1 MMKKRTLTTA
11 AAVAVALTMT
21 LSGLPLTASAALG
34 GLPEVSTVRQT
45 EADSDYDSEK
55 AILSADR
62 LWVTAKGLKQEETS
76 RSSYERLDWSFQ
88 KLSGVDT
95 LFDFTLTKAEQHTFT
110 IDAKISGEA
119 KLVLT
124 QDNKTATTL
133 WEDGDAQKT
142 TKTLTLQPGRWR
154 VRLVCTDA
162 GGNLSVTVDEP
173 KSLFTHTRER
183 AQKAYDAIM
192 EPAQK
197 AYEQAVEKA
206 YDRYDNTM
214 VQAGEL
220 YVDAGDE
227 AYDRYDKQM
236 EQAGEFE
243 RASYLDAEDGKEQD
257 REYNRRYSRI
267 EREYDDAMESA
278 QDDYDELKD
287 LADGYLQDRLNK
299 AREEL
304 EQAQAKAEQAWDEI
318 VG

>member
-1 MMKKRTLTTA
+1 MMKKRTLTT

-45 EADSDYDSEK
+45 GADSDYDSEK
-55 AILSADR
+55 TILSADR

-110 IDAKISGEA
+110 IDAKVSGEA

-133 WEDGDAQKT
+133 WEDGDVQKT

>member
-1 MMKKRTLTTA
+1 MMKKRTLTT

-34 GLPEVSTVRQT
+34 GLPGVSTIRQT

-62 LWVTAKGLKQEETS
+62 LWVNAKGLKQEETS

>member
-1 MMKKRTLTTA
+1 MMKKRTLTT

-34 GLPEVSTVRQT
+34 GLPEVSTIRQT

-110 IDAKISGEA
+110 IDAKVSGEA

-236 EQAGEFE
+236 EQAGEIE

>member
-1 MMKKRTLTTA
+1 MMKKRTLTT

-34 GLPEVSTVRQT
+34 GLPEVSTIRQT

-227 AYDRYDKQM
+227 AYDRYDKRM

>member
-1 MMKKRTLTTA
+1 MMKKRTLTT

-34 GLPEVSTVRQT
+34 GLPEVSTIRQA

-154 VRLVCTDA
+154 VRLVCTDV

>member
-11 AAVAVALTMT
+11 AVAAALTMT

-34 GLPEVSTVRQT
+34 GLPEVSTIRQT

-220 YVDAGDE
+220 YVDVGDE

-299 AREEL
+299 AKEEL

>member
-11 AAVAVALTMT
+11 AVAIALTMT

-34 GLPEVSTVRQT
+34 GLPEVSTIRQT
-45 EADSDYDSEK
+45 GADSDYDSEK

-110 IDAKISGEA
+110 IDAKVSGEA

-299 AREEL
+299 AKEEL

>member
-1 MMKKRTLTTA
+1 MMKKRTLTT

-34 GLPEVSTVRQT
+34 GLPEVSTIRQT

-76 RSSYERLDWSFQ
+76 RASYERLDWSFQ

-110 IDAKISGEA
+110 IDAKVSGEA

-197 AYEQAVEKA
+197 AYERAVEKA

-299 AREEL
+299 AKEEL

>member
-11 AAVAVALTMT
+11 AVAAALTMT

-34 GLPEVSTVRQT
+34 GLPEVSTIRQT

-110 IDAKISGEA
+110 IDAKVSGEA
-119 KLVLT
+119 KLVLA

-197 AYEQAVEKA
+197 AYERAVEKA

>member
-11 AAVAVALTMT
+11 AVAAALTMT

-299 AREEL
+299 AKEEL

>member
-1 MMKKRTLTTA
+1 MMKKRTLTT

-110 IDAKISGEA
+110 IDAKVSGEA

-227 AYDRYDKQM
+227 AYDRYDKQI

>member
-1 MMKKRTLTTA
+1 MMKKRTLTT

-34 GLPEVSTVRQT
+34 GLPEVSTIRQT

-95 LFDFTLTKAEQHTFT
+95 LFDFTLTKAEHHTFT

-197 AYEQAVEKA
+197 AYERAVEKA

-227 AYDRYDKQM
+227 AYDRYDEQM

-304 EQAQAKAEQAWDEI
+304 EQAQAKAEQAWDDI

>member
-11 AAVAVALTMT
+11 AVAAALTMT

-45 EADSDYDSEK
+45 GADSDYDSEK
-55 AILSADR
+55 VILSVDR

-110 IDAKISGEA
+110 IDAKVSGEA

>member
-1 MMKKRTLTTA
+1 MMKKRTLTT

-34 GLPEVSTVRQT
+34 GLPEVSTIRQA

-133 WEDGDAQKT
+133 WEDGDVQKT

-299 AREEL
+299 AKEEL

>member
-1 MMKKRTLTTA
+1 MMKKRTLTT

-34 GLPEVSTVRQT
+34 GLPEVSTIRQT

-110 IDAKISGEA
+110 IDAKVSGEA

-299 AREEL
+299 AKEEL
-304 EQAQAKAEQAWDEI
+304 EQAQAKAEQAWDDI

>member
-1 MMKKRTLTTA
+1 MMKKRTLTT

-110 IDAKISGEA
+110 IDAKVSGEA

-227 AYDRYDKQM
+227 AYDRYDEQM

-304 EQAQAKAEQAWDEI
+304 EQAQAKAEQAWDDI

>member
-11 AAVAVALTMT
+11 AVAAALTMT

-34 GLPEVSTVRQT
+34 GLPEVSTIRQT

-133 WEDGDAQKT
+133 WEDGDAQKAA
-142 TKTLTLQPGRWR
+142 KTLTLQPGRWR

-227 AYDRYDKQM
+227 AYDRYDKRM

-299 AREEL
+299 AKEEL

>member
-1 MMKKRTLTTA
+1 MMKKRTLTT

-34 GLPEVSTVRQT
+34 GLPEVSTIRQT

-76 RSSYERLDWSFQ
+76 RASYERLDWSFQ

-110 IDAKISGEA
+110 IDAKVSGEA

-304 EQAQAKAEQAWDEI
+304 EQAQAKAEQAWDDI

>member
-1 MMKKRTLTTA
+1 MMKKRTLTT

-95 LFDFTLTKAEQHTFT
+95 LFDFTLTKVERHTFT

-304 EQAQAKAEQAWDEI
+304 EQAQAKAEQAWDDI

>member
-1 MMKKRTLTTA
+1 MMKKRTLTT

-34 GLPEVSTVRQT
+34 GLPEVSTIRQT
-45 EADSDYDSEK
+45 GADSDYDSEK

-76 RSSYERLDWSFQ
+76 RASYERLDWSFQ

-95 LFDFTLTKAEQHTFT
+95 LFDFTLIKAEQHTFT
-110 IDAKISGEA
+110 IDAKVSGEA

-278 QDDYDELKD
+278 QDDYDELKG

>member
-1 MMKKRTLTTA
+1 M
-11 AAVAVALTMT
+11 
-21 LSGLPLTASAALG
+21 PLH
-34 GLPEVSTVRQT
+34 
-45 EADSDYDSEK
+45 
-55 AILSADR
+55 SADR

-76 RSSYERLDWSFQ
+76 RASYERLDWSFQ

-95 LFDFTLTKAEQHTFT
+95 LFDFTLIKAEQHTFT
-110 IDAKISGEA
+110 IDAKVSGEA

-154 VRLVCTDA
+154 VRFVCTDA

-183 AQKAYDAIM
+183 AQKAYDTIM

-304 EQAQAKAEQAWDEI
+304 EQAQAKAEQAWDDI

>member
-1 MMKKRTLTTA
+1 MMKKRTLTT

-110 IDAKISGEA
+110 IDAKVSGEA

-133 WEDGDAQKT
+133 WEDGDVQKT

>member
-1 MMKKRTLTTA
+1 MMKKRTLTT

-34 GLPEVSTVRQT
+34 GLPEVSTIRQT

-62 LWVTAKGLKQEETS
+62 LWVNAKGLKQEETS

-110 IDAKISGEA
+110 IDAKVSGEA

-227 AYDRYDKQM
+227 AYDRYDKQI

>member
-11 AAVAVALTMT
+11 AAAVALTMT

-34 GLPEVSTVRQT
+34 GLPEVSTVRQIG
-45 EADSDYDSEK
+45 ADSDYDSEK

-110 IDAKISGEA
+110 IDAKVSGEA

-133 WEDGDAQKT
+133 WEDGDVQKT

-154 VRLVCTDA
+154 VRLVCTDV

>member
-1 MMKKRTLTTA
+1 MMKKRTLTT

-304 EQAQAKAEQAWDEI
+304 EKAQAKAEQAWDEI

>member
-11 AAVAVALTMT
+11 AVAAALTMT

-34 GLPEVSTVRQT
+34 GLPEVSTVRQA

-55 AILSADR
+55 VILSADR

-110 IDAKISGEA
+110 IDAKVSGEA

-133 WEDGDAQKT
+133 WEDGDVQKT

-304 EQAQAKAEQAWDEI
+304 EKAQAKAEQAWDEI

>member
-11 AAVAVALTMT
+11 AVAAALTMT

-34 GLPEVSTVRQT
+34 GLPEVSTVRQA

-55 AILSADR
+55 VILSADR

-110 IDAKISGEA
+110 IDAKVSGEA

>member
-11 AAVAVALTMT
+11 AVAVAWTMT

-34 GLPEVSTVRQT
+34 GLPEVSTIRQT

-133 WEDGDAQKT
+133 WEDGDAQKA

-299 AREEL
+299 AKEEL

>member
-1 MMKKRTLTTA
+1 MMKKRTLTT

-34 GLPEVSTVRQT
+34 GLPEVSTIRQT

-62 LWVTAKGLKQEETS
+62 LWVTAKGLKQDETS

-110 IDAKISGEA
+110 IDAKVSGEA

-133 WEDGDAQKT
+133 WEDGDAQKAA
-142 TKTLTLQPGRWR
+142 KTLTLQPGRWR

-243 RASYLDAEDGKEQD
+243 RAS
-257 REYNRRYSRI
+257 
-267 EREYDDAMESA
+267 
-278 QDDYDELKD
+278 
-287 LADGYLQDRLNK
+287 
-299 AREEL
+299 
-304 EQAQAKAEQAWDEI
+304 
-318 VG
+318 

>member
-11 AAVAVALTMT
+11 AVAAALTMT

-34 GLPEVSTVRQT
+34 GLPEVSTIRQT

-55 AILSADR
+55 VILSADR

-110 IDAKISGEA
+110 IDAKVSGEA

>member
-11 AAVAVALTMT
+11 AVAAALTMT

-34 GLPEVSTVRQT
+34 GLPEVSTIRQT

-299 AREEL
+299 AKEEL

>member
-1 MMKKRTLTTA
+1 MMKKRTLTT

-95 LFDFTLTKAEQHTFT
+95 LFDFTLTKAERHTFT

>member
-11 AAVAVALTMT
+11 AVAAALTMT

-34 GLPEVSTVRQT
+34 GLPEVSTIRQT

-110 IDAKISGEA
+110 IDAKVSGEA

-133 WEDGDAQKT
+133 WEDGDVQKT

-197 AYEQAVEKA
+197 AYERAVEKA

-304 EQAQAKAEQAWDEI
+304 EQAQAKAEQAWDDI

>member
-1 MMKKRTLTTA
+1 MMKKRTLTT

-34 GLPEVSTVRQT
+34 GLPEVSTIRQT

-162 GGNLSVTVDEP
+162 GGSLSVTVDEP

>member
-1 MMKKRTLTTA
+1 MMKKRTLTT

-55 AILSADR
+55 TILSADR

-95 LFDFTLTKAEQHTFT
+95 LFDFTLKKAEQHTFT
-110 IDAKISGEA
+110 IDAKVSGEA

-278 QDDYDELKD
+278 QDDYDELKG

>member
-1 MMKKRTLTTA
+1 MMKKRTLTT

-34 GLPEVSTVRQT
+34 GLPEVSTVRQA

-55 AILSADR
+55 VILSADR

-110 IDAKISGEA
+110 IDAKVSGEA

-304 EQAQAKAEQAWDEI
+304 EKAQAKAEQAWDEI

>member
-11 AAVAVALTMT
+11 AVAAALTMT

-34 GLPEVSTVRQT
+34 GLPEVSTIRQT

-55 AILSADR
+55 VILSADR

>member
-1 MMKKRTLTTA
+1 MMKKRTLTT

-34 GLPEVSTVRQT
+34 GLPEVSTIRQT

-110 IDAKISGEA
+110 IDAKVSGEA

-227 AYDRYDKQM
+227 AYDRYDKQI

-299 AREEL
+299 AKEEL